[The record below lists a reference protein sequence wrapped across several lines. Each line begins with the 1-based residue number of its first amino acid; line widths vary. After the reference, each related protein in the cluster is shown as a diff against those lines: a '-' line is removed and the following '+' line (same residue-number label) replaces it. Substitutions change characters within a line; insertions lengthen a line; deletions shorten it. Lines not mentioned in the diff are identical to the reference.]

1 VEAGYIAAHNRPILM
16 PGTGLISHLECL
28 DHVPPPGHPES
39 PARLK
44 AVLAALATDSFAPL
58 IRIEAP
64 VASRETL
71 TAAHLSVHIDSILGA
86 FAQESESAGIAMI
99 DADTFMSRGS
109 AQAALRAAGA
119 VTRAVDGIARGEIR
133 NAFCAVRPPGHHAP
147 SDRAM
152 GFCLFNNVA
161 AGAFHARRIG
171 ISERIAVIDFDV
183 HHGNG
188 TEEIFWNDAN
198 LFYASTHQMPL
209 YPGTGSAR
217 ERGIANNIL
226 NVPLAPQSGS
236 KEFRDAMSR
245 IILPALESFA
255 PDFIFISAG
264 FDAHADD
271 PLAQLNLTEADFAWA
286 TAAICAAAARLCSGR
301 VVSTLEGGYDLAAL
315 GRSAAAHVRALMEA

>member
-1 VEAGYIAAHNRPILM
+1 M

-28 DHVPPPGHPES
+28 DHIPPAGHPES
-39 PARLK
+39 PDRLK
-44 AVLAALATDSFAPL
+44 AVLAALDTDSFTAL

-64 VASRETL
+64 MATRDALV
-71 TAAHLSVHIDSILGA
+71 AAHLPAHIDSILGA
-86 FAQESESAGIAMI
+86 LAREAARAGIVMI
-99 DADTFMSRGS
+99 DVDTFMSRGS

-133 NAFCAVRPPGHHAP
+133 NAFCAVRPPGHHAL

-161 AGAFHARRIG
+161 VGVFHARKIG

-209 YPGTGSAR
+209 YPGTGAAR

-226 NVPLAPQSGS
+226 NVPLAPRSGS

-245 IILPALESFA
+245 EILPALESFA

-264 FDAHADD
+264 FDAHEAD
-271 PLAQLNLTEADFAWA
+271 PLAQLALTETDFEWA
-286 TAAICAAAARLCSGR
+286 TTAICAMASRLCSGR